1 MAEKQNHKE
10 RLKEITDGIET
21 GIMELFESDKY
32 KSYLQTMSRFHKY
45 SLNNTLLISMQ
56 KSDTALVAGFN
67 KWRDG
72 FSRFAKKAKHS
83 ILYVHNRAQCEVY
96 QLSKVF
102 LCPPFCFTS
111 FFVTI
116 PIGLKSSFLSSWHIL
131 ISPRI
136 ILHFG

>member
-10 RLKEITDGIET
+10 RLKEITDSIET

-56 KSDTALVAGFN
+56 KPDATLVAGFN

-72 FSRFAKKAKHS
+72 FSCLCASFSACSVPCCYPFWHFS
-83 ILYVHNRAQCEVY
+83 CLY
-96 QLSKVF
+96 
-102 LCPPFCFTS
+102 
-111 FFVTI
+111 
-116 PIGLKSSFLSSWHIL
+116 WHL
-131 ISPRI
+131 P
-136 ILHFG
+136 